1 MMKSRRGITL
11 IALIIT
17 VIVMLILAGVSLNAI
32 IGDNGIITNAQTAN
46 IKSGMAALEEWLQ
59 EKYVEYYDEANN
71 YAKKPLLLNDKI
83 NNLLLTDGGRPY
95 IMNGGKVYYLLN
107 KSSLPK
113 EVREQLIAG
122 NTTEYGKYIRLQ
134 DVYGITEDLKV
145 YYCDENGNNTYGEM
159 VVANIDPNTPIGK
172 INNDNG
178 LKTALSD
185 ALKDIGI
192 TISNEKGVTIGD
204 VENLN
209 TLELDGSKYS
219 ISNLSGLGE
228 IKGLKT
234 LTLTNLGTSSNYFSG
249 LDGLESLPD
258 LYYIYFKNCYISDY
272 SKLSDCWRLQ
282 YLYMY
287 LPPEMV
293 EVDANNQVSALG
305 NGLNKADNLT
315 RLEYFGISGITDWFE
330 GTASASEIYEY
341 SSLSTLSKLNNISAL
356 TQISNTIK
364 GKISY
369 LKITN
374 TSIMSCDFLSDWVGL
389 QTANLSANT
398 SVTSLT
404 NFGEHKSLTQVNFA
418 GCGLLSLTRNR
429 TVYSFA
435 KIRDSVDYW
444 NK

>member
-1 MMKSRRGITL
+1 MKKRNNRGITL
-11 IALIIT
+11 IALMIT
-17 VIVMLILAGVSLNAI
+17 IIVMLILAGVSLNAI

-46 IKSGMAALEEWLQ
+46 MKSGMATLEEWLQ

-95 IMNGGKVYYLLN
+95 IMNGGKVYYLVN

-113 EVREQLIAG
+113 EVREQLIGG

-172 INNDNG
+172 INNNNS

-185 ALKDIGI
+185 ALKDIGV
-192 TISNEKGVTIGD
+192 TVNDEDGVTMGN

-209 TLELDGSKYS
+209 TLELDGSKYN
-219 ISNLSGLGE
+219 ISSLSGLGE
-228 IKGLKT
+228 VRGLRT
-234 LTLTNLGTSSNYFSG
+234 LTLSNLGTSSNYLSG

-287 LPPEMV
+287 LPPAMV
-293 EVDANNQVSALG
+293 ELDANNQVTNLG
-305 NGLNKADNLT
+305 NGLGRANNLT
-315 RLEYFGISGITDWFE
+315 RLEYFGVSGVAQWFD
-330 GTASASEIYEY
+330 GTNSKSAIYE
-341 SSLSTLSKLNNISAL
+341 SEEPGKVSTLNDASGL
-356 TQISNTIK
+356 TNVSNTIK
-364 GKISY
+364 DKISY
-369 LKITN
+369 LVFSN
-374 TSIMSCDFLSDWVGL
+374 VSISTFDFLSDWSALV
-389 QTANLSANT
+389 TANLTANPNI
-398 SVTSLT
+398 T
-404 NFGEHKSLTQVNFA
+404 NLSEFGKHENLETVNFST
-418 GCGLLSLTRNR
+418 CKLLNLKR
-429 TVYSFA
+429 
-435 KIRDSVDYW
+435 IRELYW
-444 NK
+444 AD